1 MLASRAVRRCPAAR
15 CIAVAAR
22 ASIRSFHNHPANRSA
37 QTSQTPAIEAVMQR
51 RVQAG
56 KFAPGIAAASDSDM
70 FKGPQDGKPKAKRW
84 DSM

>member
-1 MLASRAVRRCPAAR
+1 MLTSQAGDAA
-15 CIAVAAR
+15 AA
-22 ASIRSFHNHPANRSA
+22 AAPIHN

-51 RVQAG
+51 RAQAG